1 MDNIDYKYIDNKFH
15 NLVKKQSINIKIL
28 GKENI
33 KIDISGDSNIGTLK
47 FILSQLVTKSSN
59 IQLYTLNNLNKKYL
73 LDKTLVKDIEFEET
87 IYMAYTI
94 N

>member
-73 LDKTLVKDIEFEET
+73 LDKTVVKDIEFEET

>member
-73 LDKTLVKDIEFEET
+73 LDKTIVKDIEFEET